1 MDTEFIF
8 QIITI
13 TILTGLVLCAV
24 YKMTHSSCC
33 DSEKH

>member
-8 QIITI
+8 QLITI
-13 TILTGLVLCAV
+13 TILTGLVLYAV
-24 YKMTHSSCC
+24 HKMTYSSRY